1 MVNGLVPVDYDF
13 HSVEIS
19 KSSTVDV
26 SLSGLRGCKAAL
38 RLKVRIEP
46 LENGDIEA
54 VKPDAEGIGELPT
67 HRLRRRLSGRLD
79 AQGRGVCRGAL
90 RRRQAHSRR

>member
-1 MVNGLVPVDYDF
+1 MVNGLVPVDFDF
-13 HSVEIS
+13 HKVEIS

-46 LENGDIEA
+46 LANGDIGA
-54 VKPDAEGIGELPT
+54 VKP
-67 HRLRRRLSGRLD
+67 
-79 AQGRGVCRGAL
+79 
-90 RRRQAHSRR
+90 